1 MIINKSEKE
10 VINIKDLVL
19 VLNKKIILSWV
30 GGNLSKSALI
40 CVLLILSC
48 IYSFQAG
55 SFPGTLSILSL
66 ENKTQSADIGR
77 ILTER
82 LIDAFIDDGRVKLE
96 TGSGGDYLLDGIIN
110 AYERN
115 PESYTPDGE
124 VEKYRLSVS
133 AKFFL
138 KKKDKEK
145 NEWDKSIN
153 ESFIYS
159 SGFDELD
166 AVDSVAVKVKNSL
179 LRLMLEEW

>member
-1 MIINKSEKE
+1 MNDIRCRLSAGSSQLKRTFNFG
-10 VINIKDLVL
+10 LCT
-19 VLNKKIILSWV
+19 ILLCFSFF
-30 GGNLSKSALI
+30 
-40 CVLLILSC
+40 SC
-48 IYSFQAG
+48 MYSFKSG